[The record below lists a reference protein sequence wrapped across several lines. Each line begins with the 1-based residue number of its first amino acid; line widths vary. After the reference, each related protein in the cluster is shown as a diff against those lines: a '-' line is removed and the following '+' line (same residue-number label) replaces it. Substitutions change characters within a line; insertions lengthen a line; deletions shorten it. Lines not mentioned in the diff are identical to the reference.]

1 MRRAIRAGDDPLGE
15 AFCRLRTPAE
25 RREQGAT
32 YTPAAIVRAMVDWAS
47 EDGPPRR
54 VVDPGVGSGRFLL
67 QAAKAFSRAEL
78 VGIEL
83 DPLAALLARANLAA
97 RRLQRRARVELCD
110 FRDAAGVLPPIDG
123 PTLFLGNP
131 PYVRHHRIDKT
142 WKAWLAEKSRGL
154 NVPGS
159 GLAGLH
165 AYFFLAT
172 ALLGRP
178 GDRGMFITAAEWLD
192 VNYGALVR
200 RLLLDR
206 LGGRRL
212 VLIEPKAMPFPDA
225 ATTAVI
231 AQFTIEARPTSVSFQ
246 RIENLD
252 ALAKPPRGAKIGR
265 ARLQDE
271 SRWSQLIH
279 ASRRPP
285 QGFVEL
291 GEICRVHRGQVTGA
305 NRVWIAGE
313 LGAGLPESVLF
324 PSVTRAKELFQAEG
338 VLNDTRQLRR
348 VIDLP
353 VDLDTLT
360 TGERRSVELFLKQA
374 KRAGADETYIAR
386 NRRAWWSVGLRQPAP
401 ILATYMARRP
411 PAFVRNLTDARH
423 LNIAHG
429 LYPRERLGDAALT
442 RLCDHLSTNV
452 ALDQGR
458 TYAGGLTKF
467 EPKELERL
475 TVPRPE

>member
-1 MRRAIRAGDDPLGE
+1 
-15 AFCRLRTPAE
+15 
-25 RREQGAT
+25 
-32 YTPAAIVRAMVDWAS
+32 
-47 EDGPPRR
+47 
-54 VVDPGVGSGRFLL
+54 
-67 QAAKAFSRAEL
+67 
-78 VGIEL
+78 
-83 DPLAALLARANLAA
+83 
-97 RRLQRRARVELCD
+97 
-110 FRDAAGVLPPIDG
+110 
-123 PTLFLGNP
+123 
-131 PYVRHHRIDKT
+131 
-142 WKAWLAEKSRGL
+142 
-154 NVPGS
+154 VPGS

-200 RLLLDR
+200 RLLLDH
-206 LGGRRL
+206 LGGRRI

-231 AQFTIEARPTSVSFQ
+231 TQFRIEDRPTSVSFH
-246 RIENLD
+246 RVENLD
-252 ALAKPPRGAKIGR
+252 ALSKPLRGRKVGR
-265 ARLQDE
+265 ARLHDE
-271 SRWSQLIH
+271 SRWSHLIH

-285 QGFVEL
+285 NGYVEL

-305 NRVWIAGE
+305 NRIWIAGE
-313 LGAGLPESVLF
+313 HSKGLPESVLF

-338 VLNDTRQLRR
+338 VLNDTRRLRR

-353 VDLDTLT
+353 VDLDELPS
-360 TGERRSVELFLKQA
+360 GERRSVERFLKHAQQ
-374 KRAGADETYIAR
+374 AGADDTYIAR
-386 NRRAWWSVGLRQPAP
+386 NRRVWWAVGLRRPAP

-429 LYPRERLGDAALT
+429 LYPREHLGEAALT
-442 RLCDHLSTNV
+442 HLCHHLSTNV
-452 ALDQGR
+452 SQQQGR

-475 TVPRPE
+475 VVPRP